1 MSFLQIVIILFGD
14 TLIPETKTSKLVMPC
29 PKMIPSQLFKL
40 FMSENDSFAT
50 FHFDIVK
57 ASLHGQTIIS

>member
-1 MSFLQIVIILFGD
+1 MPFLQIVITLFGD

-50 FHFDIVK
+50 FDFDTVK
-57 ASLHGQTIIS
+57 ASQHGQNIVS